1 VYLTSSPYRGEDPSV
16 VSLGELK
23 LDEILYFGGQNA
35 AELLAQFESLRGER
49 SYDAILVLTD
59 GSGYELGE
67 PPVSAPLPD
76 APVWMVHLGGFPLG
90 YDDSTLEAIQASG
103 GGVASSVDE
112 ALQRLAVSRS
122 ALGDEGEIRDLV
134 DGYLWLALPTDS
146 LLAGEYAALPASTS
160 NQGFAAL
167 AARSLVLAEIQ
178 RNRGAISQLDT
189 LDYLHALA
197 QEYSIVSPYSSML
210 VLVNSQQQA
219 LLDRLVQGED
229 RYDREVEAIGET
241 SPGSPIPLAGVPEP
255 HEWLLLGLV
264 VAMLLYVA
272 YTKRSE
278 LQIALSEG
286 RNRSL

>member
-1 VYLTSSPYRGEDPSV
+1 
-16 VSLGELK
+16 
-23 LDEILYFGGQNA
+23 
-35 AELLAQFESLRGER
+35 
-49 SYDAILVLTD
+49 
-59 GSGYELGE
+59 
-67 PPVSAPLPD
+67 
-76 APVWMVHLGGFPLG
+76 MVHLGGFPLG

-122 ALGDEGEIRDLV
+122 AVGDEGEIRDLV

-146 LLAGEYAALPASTS
+146 VLAGEYAALPASTS

-178 RNRGAISQLDT
+178 RNRGSISQLDT